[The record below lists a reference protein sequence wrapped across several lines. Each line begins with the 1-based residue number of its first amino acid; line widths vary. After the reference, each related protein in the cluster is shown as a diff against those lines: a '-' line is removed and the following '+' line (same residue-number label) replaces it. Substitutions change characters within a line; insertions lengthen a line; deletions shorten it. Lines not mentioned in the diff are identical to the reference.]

1 MARRG
6 GFGPW
11 LGAVTVL
18 VFLGGFVPYGL
29 LAGHRGWFV
38 AGFWLLFGL
47 AVVVVIAAGVRGWR
61 DR

>member
-6 GFGPW
+6 G
-11 LGAVTVL
+11 LGLWATL
-18 VFLGGFVPYGL
+18 VAALVVLGGFVPYGL

-38 AGFWLLFGL
+38 AGFWVLFGVAV
-47 AVVVVIAAGVRGWR
+47 AVVITAGLRGWR